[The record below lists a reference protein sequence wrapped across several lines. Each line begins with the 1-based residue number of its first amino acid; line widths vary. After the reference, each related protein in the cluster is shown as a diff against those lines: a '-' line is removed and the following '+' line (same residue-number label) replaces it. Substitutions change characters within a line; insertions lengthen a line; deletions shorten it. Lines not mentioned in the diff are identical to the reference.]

1 MDTNSIFSVQIC
13 EKECREIHEYA
24 SSRRLNDLIPAL
36 VGRNRYERKQIRE
49 TYLVMYGE
57 DLIDH
62 LQMTQSNHTNQKYS
76 LLSLWM
82 LEPYERDAVIAR
94 NAFEDSDINYK
105 ALIEIYTGR
114 KSSQILLVNQA
125 YQHKYKRQL
134 DQDIISFEM
143 SHPYQRILV
152 ALATSHRS
160 HNVDVSQHIAK
171 CDVKRLYETGEGK
184 GGSGGGGIEE
194 SVVLEMFSKRSIPQL
209 RQTFSTYKHIYGHEY
224 SKSLKKDIYGD
235 FEDALG
241 IVVKCIY
248 TPAIY
253 YAKILHSCIKGT
265 TADKGALARVI
276 VSRAEIDMDEI
287 QRVFKNKYE
296 IELKDAILCENTM
309 ILDKPQRDFIV
320 ALSNI
325 RYPS

>member
-1 MDTNSIFSVQIC
+1 MDSNSIIAVQIC
-13 EKECREIHEYA
+13 EKECREIHGYA
-24 SSRRLNDLIPAL
+24 SSRRLNDLIPSL
-36 VGRNRYERKQIRE
+36 VGRNRYDRKQIRE

-57 DLIDH
+57 DLINH
-62 LQMTQSNHTNQKYS
+62 LQKTQSNHTNQKYS

-82 LEPYERDAVIAR
+82 LESYERDAVMAR
-94 NAFEDSDINYK
+94 NAFEDGDINYK
-105 ALIEIYTGR
+105 ALIEIYIGR

-125 YQHKYKRQL
+125 YQNKFKRQL

-152 ALATSHRS
+152 ALATSHKS

-171 CDVKRLYETGEGK
+171 CDPKKLYETGEGK
-184 GGSGGGGIEE
+184 GGNGGGGIEE

-209 RQTFSTYKHIYGHEY
+209 RQTFS
-224 SKSLKKDIYGD
+224 LKKDIYGD

-241 IVVKCIY
+241 IVVKCID

-265 TADKGALARVI
+265 TTDKGALARVI

-287 QRVFKNKYE
+287 RRVFKNKYE
-296 IELKDAILCENTM
+296 IQLKDAILGENMM

-320 ALSNI
+320 TLSNI
-325 RYPS
+325 RYSS